1 MRDRLVEETVKL
13 LRQTGFD
20 VSDTCNIRPK
30 SFDVVARRSS
40 IVVLVK
46 VLSNIDG
53 FDPHTADEMKRLSD
67 HLDASS
73 LIIGE
78 RTRDDEME
86 ESVVYLRHGIPAVSL
101 KTADDFFRHD
111 LPPLV
116 YMAPGG
122 LYVSLNGDVLSEERK
137 SEEMSLGQVARE
149 IGVSRRSVSKY
160 EDGMDATVDVA
171 LKLEEIFDKELTS
184 PIDILSIE
192 ETEREDETDGAED
205 ADIDQNE
212 VGEKERV
219 VFERLDS
226 AGFRV
231 LPTSKAPFRAVSR
244 TRERDDDG
252 TTILTGIS
260 RYSKTMVKRAKLMS
274 SISDVAG
281 SSTESLYVVETS
293 ERESIDDTAVLE
305 REELEEIRGSDEL
318 LEDVY
323 ERKTA

>member
-40 IVVLVK
+40 IAVLVK

-53 FDPHTADEMKRLSD
+53 FDSHTAYEMKRLSD

-116 YMAPGG
+116 YMGPGG
-122 LYVSLNGDVLSEERK
+122 LYVSLNGDVLSEVRK

-149 IGVSRRSVSKY
+149 VGVSRRSVSKY
-160 EDGMDATVDVA
+160 EDGMDATIDVA
-171 LKLEEIFDKELTS
+171 LKLEEIFDEELTS
-184 PIDILSIE
+184 PIDILSME
-192 ETEREDETDGAED
+192 EESEDETDGAED
-205 ADIDQNE
+205 TDIDEDE

-231 LPTSKAPFRAVSR
+231 LPTSKAPFRAVSS
-244 TRERDDDG
+244 TREKDDDE